1 MDNNYQ
7 EDKDNKK
14 NSDDGGKNGKN
25 RNVIVLL
32 VISVVLTLLCW
43 RAYDKISNGT
53 KKEIP
58 YSGFIEMLQNGE
70 IIYGPEYFSLPAD
83 VRYEQTRF
91 RLDFVSESEKVK
103 KNYSYQRISEKE
115 KQAFY
120 EANRDLFTR
129 YHGDS
134 FAYEEVSVIIRK
146 RIREMEY
153 DKEIQNILCQLN

>member
-1 MDNNYQ
+1 MHEFIMDRKEQ
-7 EDKDNKK
+7 KQLKAELIFAKKLGLTEDDTL
-14 NSDDGGKNGKN
+14 DGVAD
-25 RNVIVLL
+25 R
-32 VISVVLTLLCW
+32 CE
-43 RAYDKISNGT
+43 
-53 KKEIP
+53 KENQRRT
-58 YSGFIEMLQNGE
+58 EMLQNGE
-70 IIYGPEYFSLPAD
+70 IFSLPAY

-103 KNYSYQRISEKE
+103 KNYFYQRISEEE

-134 FAYEEVSVIIRK
+134 FTYEEVSVIIRK
-146 RIREMEY
+146 RIREIEY

>member
-1 MDNNYQ
+1 MHEFIMARTVQ
-7 EDKDNKK
+7 KQLKAELIFAKRLGLTEDDTL
-14 NSDDGGKNGKN
+14 DG
-25 RNVIVLL
+25 
-32 VISVVLTLLCW
+32 VVSRCE
-43 RAYDKISNGT
+43 
-53 KKEIP
+53 KENQRRK
-58 YSGFIEMLQNGE
+58 GMLQNGE
-70 IIYGPEYFSLPAD
+70 NIYGPEHFSLPAY

-134 FAYEEVSVIIRK
+134 FTYEEVSVIIRK

-153 DKEIQNILCQLN
+153 DKEIQNILFQLN

>member
-1 MDNNYQ
+1 MCR
-7 EDKDNKK
+7 KK
-14 NSDDGGKNGKN
+14 TREEK
-25 RNVIVLL
+25 R
-32 VISVVLTLLCW
+32 CF
-43 RAYDKISNGT
+43 R
-53 KKEIP
+53 
-58 YSGFIEMLQNGE
+58 NGE
-70 IIYGPEYFSLPAD
+70 IIYGPEHFSLPAY

-103 KNYSYQRISEKE
+103 EELYLSRGFLKKE

-134 FAYEEVSVIIRK
+134 FTYEEVSVIIRK

>member
-1 MDNNYQ
+1 MHEFIMERKEQ
-7 EDKDNKK
+7 KQLKAELIFAKRLGLTEDDTL
-14 NSDDGGKNGKN
+14 DGVVN
-25 RNVIVLL
+25 R
-32 VISVVLTLLCW
+32 CE
-43 RAYDKISNGT
+43 
-53 KKEIP
+53 KENQRRK
-58 YSGFIEMLQNGE
+58 EMFQNGE
-70 IIYGPEYFSLPAD
+70 IIYGPEHFSLPAY

-103 KNYSYQRISEKE
+103 KNYSYQRISEEE

-134 FAYEEVSVIIRK
+134 FTLSVIIRK

>member
-1 MDNNYQ
+1 MP
-7 EDKDNKK
+7 
-14 NSDDGGKNGKN
+14 
-25 RNVIVLL
+25 
-32 VISVVLTLLCW
+32 
-43 RAYDKISNGT
+43 AY
-53 KKEIP
+53 
-58 YSGFIEMLQNGE
+58 
-70 IIYGPEYFSLPAD
+70 

-134 FAYEEVSVIIRK
+134 FTYEEVSVIIRK